1 MPDNLE
7 TIGDE
12 TFRGC
17 SSLKE
22 ITLPSS
28 LKSLGKYAFMSC
40 SSLEDITFEGLKING
55 RRLYDK
61 MKGKPAWYAT
71 GDYIPMYVGNHV
83 ENVVFY

>member
-1 MPDNLE
+1 M
-7 TIGDE
+7 
-12 TFRGC
+12 
-17 SSLKE
+17 K
-22 ITLPSS
+22 
-28 LKSLGKYAFMSC
+28 
-40 SSLEDITFEGLKING
+40 DITFEGLKING

>member
-1 MPDNLE
+1 VR
-7 TIGDE
+7 
-12 TFRGC
+12 FRNIRYNGTQPC
-17 SSLKE
+17 LSVINGYSEERKV
-22 ITLPSS
+22 
-28 LKSLGKYAFMSC
+28 K
-40 SSLEDITFEGLKING
+40 DITFEGLKING